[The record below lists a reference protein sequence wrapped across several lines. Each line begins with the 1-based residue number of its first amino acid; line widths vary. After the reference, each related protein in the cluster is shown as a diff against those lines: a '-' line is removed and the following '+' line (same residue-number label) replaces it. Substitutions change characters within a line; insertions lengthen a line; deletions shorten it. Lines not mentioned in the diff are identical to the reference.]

1 LPDDRKDW
9 LLDGNHAVLTPEYVE
24 FDFVLAG
31 LLSRA
36 LAWLIDSLIVTAAV
50 SVFFFVVLFATAWVA
65 PGFGMALF
73 MVGYFVADWGYFIF
87 FETVWSGQT
96 VGKKALGLRVIQE
109 SGVRIGFLHAALR
122 NLTRPFDRLPG
133 AFLGIMGPAFYG
145 VGGLCAFLSARQQ
158 RLGDMLAG
166 TVVVRERRLKIPAS
180 LARPDVELTLLND
193 PAFRARV
200 AKLTAEEEALI
211 FAAALRREELGME
224 ARLSLFSSLAQ
235 RLQDDAAFV
244 KPAHLSDEKLVLLIA
259 AAMVARNAERKK
271 STQGQAKHTRF
282 ALQK

>member
-1 LPDDRKDW
+1 LPEERKEQ
-9 LLDGNHAVLTPEYVE
+9 LLDGSHAVLTPEYVE

-36 LAWLIDSLIVTAAV
+36 LAWAIDSIVITGIVIIMGIVA
-50 SVFFFVVLFATAWVA
+50 SFAGVIAG
-65 PGFGMALF
+65 GFAIALF
-73 MVGYFVADWGYFIF
+73 MVGFFLVDWGYFVL

-96 VGKKALGLRVIQE
+96 LGKRALGLRVIQE
-109 SGVRIGFLHAALR
+109 SGVRIGFLHAVLR
-122 NLTRPFDRLPG
+122 NLTRPFDRLPAMYMG
-133 AFLGIMGPAFYG
+133 MIGPAFYG
-145 VGGLCAFLSARQQ
+145 IGGLCAFLSNRQQ

-180 LARPDVELTLLND
+180 LSRPDVELTLLAD

-200 AKLTAEEEALI
+200 ARLTAEEEALI
-211 FAAALRREELGME
+211 FAASLRREELGME
-224 ARLSLFSSLAQ
+224 ARLSLFSRLAQ
-235 RLQDDAAFV
+235 RLQDDAAFT

-259 AAMVARNAERKK
+259 AALVARNSERKK
-271 STQGQAKHTRF
+271 GTGTRTQNTRF

>member
-1 LPDDRKDW
+1 VSDERKEW

-31 LLSRA
+31 LMSRM
-36 LAWLIDSLIVTAAV
+36 LAWLIDSLIITAIVIALGIVV
-50 SVFFFVVLFATAWVA
+50 SLAGMLA
-65 PGFGMALF
+65 PGLAVAVFMIAYFAL
-73 MVGYFVADWGYFIF
+73 DWGYFIVL
-87 FETVWSGQT
+87 ETLWSGQT
-96 VGKKALGLRVIQE
+96 VGKRAFGLRVIQE
-109 SGVRIGFLHAALR
+109 SGVRIGFTQAALR
-122 NLTRPFDRLPG
+122 NLTRPFDRMPG

-145 VGGLCAFLSARQQ
+145 VGGLCAFLSERQQ

-166 TVVVRERRLKIPAS
+166 TIVVRERRLKIPAS
-180 LARPDVELTLLND
+180 LARPDVELTLLQD
-193 PAFRARV
+193 PTFRARV
-200 AKLTAEEEALI
+200 ARLTTEEEALI

-235 RLQDDAAFV
+235 RLQDDASFH

-259 AAMVARNAERKK
+259 AALVARNTERKNVK
-271 STQGQAKHTRF
+271 GRSGGARF